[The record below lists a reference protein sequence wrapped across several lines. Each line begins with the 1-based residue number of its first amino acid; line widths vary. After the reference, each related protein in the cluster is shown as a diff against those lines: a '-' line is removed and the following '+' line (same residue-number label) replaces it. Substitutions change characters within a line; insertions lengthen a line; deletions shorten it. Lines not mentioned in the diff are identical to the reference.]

1 MNKKIENMF
10 ERENMEREARARLKE
25 KQNMFINNSKKMVV
39 VGATTLVL
47 VGALNCSPASAYDR
61 YDDSSYRGVGYMCY
75 SDEIGTEG
83 NAGFVS
89 KGTGDYGGIS
99 YGMYQ
104 FSTTTGSAQDFV
116 NWSKTNS
123 PEIYKIFKEAGNPK
137 AGTPKFGSAWKKC
150 YDKLEG
156 KFEDAQT
163 EFAMAK
169 IIEPGYENVKNETG
183 IDLKKSRART
193 EFLVSTATQFGPK
206 GILNLFNEVKNK
218 GVKINN
224 DMDDQKLLDIMC
236 QHKYDTV
243 NYHFRS
249 SNSDVKYSARLRFKR
264 EKKELLKIAK
274 EESGPKLDEIDTNQ
288 IQVDSTKKSIG
299 KKTSK
304 KQIVNNTADK
314 YQDKGI
320 TYDFGEKN
328 VKSGSLDCSGLIS
341 QMMKDMGV
349 DVDAGNT
356 NALKFCNDSKEISKD
371 EVQPGDLVFWHDDAG
386 TKHNSVYHIGMYVG
400 NDTIVDCSPSH
411 NGVGTR
417 KLSECKDTNSMHYS
431 YGRYTKLENKM
442 KNYAQKIV
450 KSINEF
456 DDVIT
461 VDNKDIEKDYEK
473 VEKKVN
479 DVKEEINENAKEEV
493 NENEKEEVN
502 EKEKEEVNEKEDIED
517 NEANKDTKQ
526 QEEKTDEPSLEDS
539 EDSSDKNDEF
549 ESVIEEDKGDTPKE
563 NTKENDSDIEKD
575 KNDSSQKDEDNKDKE
590 QNNQENKDN
599 KDKEIDNNKEEN
611 DSNASSLDNSLIIG
625 DSHADALKDKVKD
638 NENTEVE
645 ATVGASA
652 YVYLND
658 TDYFGNKL
666 IDKLPENSD
675 KIDKVIISLGVNNIA
690 GKSNVEDIKEVIDKV
705 QDKYPG
711 KDVYFMKVNHVGDKY
726 QYGDVTETN
735 KLIDNL
741 NNEIE
746 KYAKNK
752 DKVTVI
758 DASKDLEKDG
768 KLTETNDGLH
778 VKDNDKLIDNLEK
791 GIKDNQENNETSL
804 EDSEDSSNKN
814 DEFESVIEEDN
825 SNDSESSNKEEKDKE
840 ETETKSQK
848 ENDNDKEETK
858 SQKDSS
864 KDDVTVQDDKNKTT
878 IDDNDK
884 EETESQKDSSKDEVP
899 VQDDKEETETESQK
913 ENKNKTILD
922 DTDKEQKEYESQ
934 KENVKEQTKTE
945 SSKDEVPVQD
955 DSNIKENKN
964 RTAVDNNTKKE
975 NVKEQKEYESSKD
988 EVPVQKENKNRTAVD
1003 NNTKKENTQM
1013 NNKSQSEQ
1021 KENVKEQT
1029 KTESSKDEVPVQ
1041 DNSTTKENSS
1051 SESDNSK
1058 VDELHSRL
1066 KNNLFGRIIMS

>member
-25 KQNMFINNSKKMVV
+25 KQNAFINNSKKMVV

-47 VGALNCSPASAYDR
+47 AGALSCSQASAYDR
-61 YDDSSYRGVGYMCY
+61 YDDSDYRGVGYMCY
-75 SDEIGTEG
+75 SDEIGTDG

-116 NWSKTNS
+116 NWSKKNS
-123 PEIYKIFKEAGNPK
+123 PEIYKIFKEAGNPE
-137 AGTPKFGSAWKKC
+137 AGTPKFGTAWKKC
-150 YDKLEG
+150 YDKLQG

-163 EFAMAK
+163 EFAMAE
-169 IIEPGYENVKNETG
+169 IINPGYEKVKEETG

-193 EFLVSTATQFGPK
+193 EFLVSTATQFGPQ
-206 GILNLFNEVKNK
+206 GILNLFNEVKDK
-218 GVKINN
+218 GIKLNN

-249 SNSDVKYSARLRFKR
+249 SNSDVKYSARLRFTR

-274 EESGPKLDEIDTNQ
+274 EEAGPKLDEIDTNK

-304 KQIVNNTADK
+304 KQVVNNTANN
-314 YQDKGI
+314 YQGKGI

-328 VKSGSLDCSGLIS
+328 VKTGSLDCSGLIS

-400 NDTIVDCSPSH
+400 NDTIVDCSPAH

-442 KNYAQKIV
+442 KNYAEKIV

-461 VDNKDIEKDYEK
+461 IDNKDIEKDYEK

-479 DVKEEINENAKEEV
+479 DVKEEINENAKENVDDKEV
-493 NENEKEEVN
+493 NK
-502 EKEKEEVNEKEDIED
+502 DIE
-517 NEANKDTKQ
+517 Q
-526 QEEKTDEPSLEDS
+526 QEKTDNEISLEDS
-539 EDSSDKNDEF
+539 EDSSDKHDEF
-549 ESVIEEDKGDTPKE
+549 ESVIEENKGDTPKE
-563 NTKENDSDIEKD
+563 TTKENDSDIEED
-575 KNDSSQKDEDNKDKE
+575 KNDSSQK
-590 QNNQENKDN
+590 NKDN
-599 KDKEIDNNKEEN
+599 KDKKQNNQESENSKNKETNNSEEEN

-658 TDYFGNKL
+658 TKYFGDKL
-666 IDKLPENSD
+666 IDKLPEDSD

-690 GKSNVEDIKEVIDKV
+690 GKSNVDDIKEVIDKV

-711 KDVYFMKVNHVGDKY
+711 KDVYFMKVNHVGDNY

-735 KLIDNL
+735 KLIDDL
-741 NNEIE
+741 NSEIE
-746 KYAKNK
+746 KYVKNK

-768 KLTETNDGLH
+768 KLTDTNDGLH

-791 GIKDNQENNETSL
+791 GIQDNQKNNETSL
-804 EDSEDSSNKN
+804 EDSENSSNKH
-814 DEFESVIEEDN
+814 DEFESVIEQDN
-825 SNDSESSNKEEKDKE
+825 SNDSKSSDKEEKIEDK
-840 ETETKSQK
+840 TEAEPQK
-848 ENDNDKEETK
+848 EDEQEQPSEEQ
-858 SQKDSS
+858 QKD
-864 KDDVTVQDDKNKTT
+864 
-878 IDDNDK
+878 
-884 EETESQKDSSKDEVP
+884 DSSKDEAP
-899 VQDDKEETETESQK
+899 VQDNKEETIIKNEEDNQEQQK
-913 ENKNKTILD
+913 D
-922 DTDKEQKEYESQ
+922 D
-934 KENVKEQTKTE
+934 
-945 SSKDEVPVQD
+945 SSKDETPVQESKQEEKVED
-955 DSNIKENKN
+955 KTE
-964 RTAVDNNTKKE
+964 TE
-975 NVKEQKEYESSKD
+975 PQKEVEQEQPSEEQQKDDSSKD
-988 EVPVQKENKNRTAVD
+988 EAPVQE
-1003 NNTKKENTQM
+1003 
-1013 NNKSQSEQ
+1013 
-1021 KENVKEQT
+1021 
-1029 KTESSKDEVPVQ
+1029 
-1041 DNSTTKENSS
+1041 STTEEIKQDSS
-1051 SESDNSK
+1051 SESDK